1 MADKEELL
9 DVLTPAG
16 LRSGLIRSKNQAHQ
30 QGLWHATV
38 HLWVCDP
45 QRGLLCQKRAEDK
58 QMNPGLWDFSAA
70 GHIGSG
76 ESLLEAAVRELE
88 EETALAV
95 EKNQLNYLGVHI
107 SENHYP
113 PALID
118 REYNQ
123 IFGYCGKIDFGTL
136 VPQREEVSE
145 LRFVRPKQLLSEWQ
159 EEPNRWVSHHPN
171 YYKKL
176 YRFAKRCEAL

>member
-16 LRSGLIRSKNQAHQ
+16 LRSGLIKSKKQAHL

-45 QRGLLCQKRAEDK
+45 KLGLLCQKRAEDK

-95 EKNQLNYLGVHI
+95 EKNQLHYLGVHI

-123 IFGYCGKIDFGTL
+123 IFGYCGKIDFETL
-136 VPQREEVSE
+136 VPQKEEVSA
-145 LRFVRPKQLLSEWQ
+145 LRFVSSKQLLTEWQ
-159 EEPNRWVSHHPN
+159 EQTHNWVGHHPN

-176 YRFAKRCEAL
+176 YGFVKRCEAR